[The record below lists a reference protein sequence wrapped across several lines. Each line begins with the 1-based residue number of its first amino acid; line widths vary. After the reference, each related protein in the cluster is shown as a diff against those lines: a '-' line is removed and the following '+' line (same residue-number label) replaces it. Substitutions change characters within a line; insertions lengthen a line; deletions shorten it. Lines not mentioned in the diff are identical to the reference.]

1 MVLDTT
7 GTLVNLVPGI
17 GGAIASVLFGI
28 SGDRRFERVREFL
41 VNLDSRV
48 GLFSD
53 EQDRFSRGDE
63 FEDLLTERSIGSHG
77 NEMRRSDSSM
87 RPSWRR

>member
-28 SGDRRFERVREFL
+28 SGDRRLLGDLRL
-41 VNLDSRV
+41 VEAGMLSGV
-48 GLFSD
+48 VTGPSAV
-53 EQDRFSRGDE
+53 
-63 FEDLLTERSIGSHG
+63 DL
-77 NEMRRSDSSM
+77 
-87 RPSWRR
+87 RPA